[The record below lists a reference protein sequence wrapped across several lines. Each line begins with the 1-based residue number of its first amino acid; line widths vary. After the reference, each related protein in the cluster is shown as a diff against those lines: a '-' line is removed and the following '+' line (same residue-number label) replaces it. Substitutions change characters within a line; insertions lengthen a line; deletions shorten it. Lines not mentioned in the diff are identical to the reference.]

1 MKWEIH
7 KKDLTKVQV
16 HLDRLSTKKKQL
28 DQYRPLRA
36 DGLSRLRNELAIEW
50 TYNSNSIE
58 GNTLTLAETRIV
70 IEDGITVGG
79 KSLREHFEVVNH
91 KEAIN
96 RVEDL
101 VSDNF
106 TFTTA
111 TICDIHYLLLKNIM
125 PEYAGRYRTMGVRI
139 SGANF
144 TPSNMLKVPD
154 LMDELLLGFNAQIA
168 SFHPMV
174 LATLFHHKFVWIHP
188 FSDGNGRTIRLM
200 YNLFLMSMGYPPA
213 IILTADRKKY
223 YTALNDANNGEY
235 GKLLLMMCQAAE
247 RSLDIYMSN
256 IENFVEDYKPISSI
270 VEEHLVPYGQE
281 YVSLLARRG
290 LIDAYKEGRNWYTTA
305 DAVLE
310 YAKKKKRDE
319 A

>member
-1 MKWEIH
+1 
-7 KKDLTKVQV
+7 
-16 HLDRLSTKKKQL
+16 
-28 DQYRPLRA
+28 
-36 DGLSRLRNELAIEW
+36 
-50 TYNSNSIE
+50 
-58 GNTLTLAETRIV
+58 
-70 IEDGITVGG
+70 
-79 KSLREHFEVVNH
+79 
-91 KEAIN
+91 
-96 RVEDL
+96 
-101 VSDNF
+101 
-106 TFTTA
+106 
-111 TICDIHYLLLKNIM
+111 M

-154 LMDELLLGFNAQIA
+154 LIDELLLGFNAQIA

-213 IILTADRKKY
+213 IILTADRNKY

-247 RSLDIYMSN
+247 RSLDIYLSN
-256 IENFVEDYKPISSI
+256 IENYVEDYKPISSI